1 VRQVARHQAGLLLL
15 LHVRLGAVGDLAELR
30 RHVEQVD
37 HAHYPQLH
45 RHRVQLL
52 RRAARRH
59 LLVPHVVACVRHP
72 RGVRAEGGLERL
84 LACEEA
90 RLDLLRRREQH
101 VARVAVRHEHR
112 VRLHEHARQE
122 LVHLDHA
129 DALLEARLQVV
140 DRVAVRREDR
150 ALGQPDRLG
159 RVLHQDAQRV
169 ELPCRA

>member
-1 VRQVARHQAGLLLL
+1 MPEHRNPGGRHPPPTAHPVRRSQQCGSH
-15 LHVRLGAVGDLAELR
+15 
-30 RHVEQVD
+30 
-37 HAHYPQLH
+37 
-45 RHRVQLL
+45 
-52 RRAARRH
+52 H
-59 LLVPHVVACVRHP
+59 LLIPHVVAGVRHP

-122 LVHLDHA
+122 LVHLDDA
-129 DALLEARLQVV
+129 DALLEAGLQVV
-140 DRVAVRREDR
+140 DRVAMRRGDR

-159 RVLHQDAQRV
+159 GVLHQDAQRV